1 MCNVTIFEDK
11 EVNALYPLTVNR
23 PAFEL
28 LNGALNVLSRIS
40 FYFSDSKINLIVR
53 EELKELTKAKYPNY
67 EVNNFQ
73 PSEDQLLI
81 NSRSLIDQELYE
93 KILISDF
100 SGNWIYLNEKDEFVA
115 AYLKKSDLA
124 ATFDLLKQFVSNQD
138 ILDRIRINC
147 LVKDKLKTKLISN
160 LWDLVYFND
169 SVLKQDLSLLNKMG
183 LIKGE
188 IKPLVSIDQENQ
200 LYLGKNSIIENFVDI
215 NTENGPI
222 YIDEN
227 VHIAPF
233 TSLKGPL
240 FIGKGTHVLG
250 GKIMNSSI
258 GPHCK
263 VNGEI
268 NTCVF
273 LGYSNKAHDGFLGH
287 SYLGEWVNLGAMT
300 TNSNLKN
307 TYGEITLQRDD
318 ENLAS
323 GKNFLGVFMAD
334 QVKTAIGTLIATGS
348 IISYGSCLLGAT
360 PHGKFVPSFS
370 WGEKGKYQKYK
381 FDQLIATQKR
391 MMQRRGL
398 ELSQPELN
406 LIKKLYEKSEGLTKK
421 VSKP

>member
-1 MCNVTIFEDK
+1 MCNITVFEDK
-11 EVNALYPLTVNR
+11 EVNSLYPLTVNR

-53 EELKELTKAKYPNY
+53 EELKELTKSKYPDY
-67 EVNNFQ
+67 DVNNFQ

-81 NSRSLIDQELYE
+81 NSRLLIDQELYE

-160 LWDLVYFND
+160 LWDLVYFNE
-169 SVLKQDLSLLNKMG
+169 SVLKQDFSLLNKMG
-183 LIKGE
+183 LIKGA

-200 LYLGKNSIIENFVDI
+200 LYLGKNSVIENFVDI
-215 NTENGPI
+215 NTENGPV

-233 TSLKGPL
+233 TSLKGPV

-307 TYGEITLQRDD
+307 TYGEITLQRDE

-323 GKNFLGVFMAD
+323 GKNFLGVFIAD

-348 IISYGSCLLGAT
+348 IIGYGSCLLGAT

-381 FDQLIATQKR
+381 FDQLIVTQKR

-406 LIKKLYEKSEGLTKK
+406 LIKKLYEKSEGQTQKSKK
-421 VSKP
+421 